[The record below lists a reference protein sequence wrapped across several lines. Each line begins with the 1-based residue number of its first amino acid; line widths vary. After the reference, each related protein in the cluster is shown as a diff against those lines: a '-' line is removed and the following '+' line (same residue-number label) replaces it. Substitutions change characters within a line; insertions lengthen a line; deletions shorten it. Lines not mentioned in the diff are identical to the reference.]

1 MLQAKRSIPMTT
13 RAHNAKRLL
22 SGDEAVAR
30 GAWEAGL
37 KVAAAYP
44 GTPSTEILEALAQYP
59 EVDAQWSVNEKVAYE
74 VAYGAAVGGARALCA
89 CKHVGLNVAMDPL
102 MTSVYTGINAGF
114 VVVVADDPGLHSS
127 QNEQDTRWV
136 GLYGKLPVIEPSDP
150 AEALEFVKAAFE
162 ISEQFDTPVL
172 LRLTTRV
179 AHSKQDVA
187 GGARLFLPNKPFRV
201 EAAKYVMVPRNATA
215 RHRVVE
221 ERLVRLRD
229 FAEHT
234 SLNRV
239 ELRDRALGFVTSGV
253 SYLYIRETFPDA
265 SVLKLGLS
273 YPFCDQKIHD
283 FSKLVHELVVVEE
296 LDPFIETH
304 LRAQGLMFKARHPSF
319 RQGELRPE
327 HVPAIVRGE
336 PKQAQ
341 PFPARK
347 PVLCPGC
354 AHRSVFSVLHDLKLI
369 VAGDIGCYT
378 LGAAPPLASV
388 HTCLCMGS
396 GITIHEGFRRAMPD
410 NNRIIG
416 VVGDSTFVHS
426 GITGLINAVY
436 NRVKGVLLILDN
448 ATTAMTGAQHHPA
461 TGKTIREEPT
471 RRLILEDLCR
481 ACGADQ
487 VDVVDA
493 KDTALFRQ
501 RLEQRLQDDA
511 LSVIIAR
518 SPCWQLVRER
528 HAPPEFHPELCE
540 QCYECLEIDCPALSK
555 TENGLIGIDPARCTG
570 CNLCVDRCAYEA
582 LVPVREEPDGRG
594 CGCG

>member
-1 MLQAKRSIPMTT
+1 MMTQAQSAR
-13 RAHNAKRLL
+13 RLL

-44 GTPSTEILEALAQYP
+44 GTPSTEILEALAHYS
-59 EVDAQWSVNEKVAYE
+59 EVDAQWSVNEKVAFE

-89 CKHVGLNVAMDPL
+89 CKHVGLNVAMDPV
-102 MTSVYTGINAGF
+102 MTAAYTGINAGF

-136 GLYGKLPVIEPSDP
+136 GLYGKLPILEPSDP

-187 GGARLFLPNKPFRV
+187 EGTRLFLPNKPFRV
-201 EAAKYVMVPRNATA
+201 DIAKYVMVPKNATA
-215 RHRVVE
+215 RHRAVE

-229 FAEHT
+229 FAELT
-234 SLNRV
+234 PLNRV

-253 SYLYIRETFPDA
+253 SYLYIREMFPDA
-265 SVLKLGLS
+265 SILKLGLS
-273 YPFCDQKIHD
+273 YPFCDQKIRD
-283 FSKLVHELVVVEE
+283 FSRLVQELVVVEE

-304 LRAQGLMFKARHPSF
+304 VCAQGLKFKARHPSF
-319 RQGELRPE
+319 QLGELRPE

-336 PKQAQ
+336 PKHDK

-354 AHRSVFSVLHDLKLI
+354 AHRSVFSVLHDLKLV

-378 LGAAPPLASV
+378 LGAAAPLASV
-388 HTCLCMGS
+388 HTCLCMGA
-396 GITIHEGFRRAMPD
+396 GITVHEGFRRAMPD

-436 NRVKGVLLILDN
+436 NGVHGVLLILDN

-461 TGKTIREEPT
+461 TGKTIREQAT
-471 RRLILEDLCR
+471 HRLVLEDLCR
-481 ACGADQ
+481 ACGVMQ

-493 KDTALFRQ
+493 KDVVLFRQ
-501 RLEQRLQDDA
+501 TLKQRLHEEA

-518 SPCWQLVRER
+518 SPCWQLGRER
-528 HAPPEFHPELCE
+528 QAPPDFHPELCQ

-555 TENGLIGIDPARCTG
+555 TEDGLIAIDPARCTG

-582 LVPVREEPDGRG
+582 LLPAREEPDGCE
-594 CGCG
+594 CGG

>member
-1 MLQAKRSIPMTT
+1 MSGPR
-13 RAHNAKRLL
+13 HNEKSLL

-30 GAWEAGL
+30 GAWEAGV

-74 VAYGAAVGGARALCA
+74 VAYGAAIGGVRALSA

-102 MTSVYTGINAGF
+102 MTSVYTGINAGY

-136 GLYGKLPVIEPSDP
+136 ALYGKLPLLEPADP
-150 AEALEFVKAAFE
+150 VETLAFTKAAFE

-187 GGARLFLPNKPFRV
+187 VGGRVPGPHKAFRV
-201 EAAKYVMVPRNATA
+201 DAAKYVMVPRNAGP
-215 RHRVVE
+215 RHAVVE
-221 ERLVRLRD
+221 ARLVKLREL
-229 FAEHT
+229 AEQ
-234 SLNRV
+234 SPLNRI
-239 ELRDRALGFVTSGV
+239 ELRDRKLGFVTSGV
-253 SYLYIRETFPDA
+253 SYLYVREMFPDA
-265 SVLKLGLS
+265 SVLKLGFS
-273 YPFCDQKIHD
+273 YPFCDDKIRA
-283 FSKLVHELVVVEE
+283 FAAEVEELVVVEE
-296 LDPFIETH
+296 LDPFSETH
-304 LRAQGLMFKARHPSF
+304 LRALGLKLRAKHPSF
-319 RQGELRPE
+319 QIGELRPE
-327 HVPAIVRGE
+327 HIPVIVRGGE
-336 PKQAQ
+336 KQTK
-341 PFPARK
+341 PFPARN

-354 AHRSVFSVLHDLKLI
+354 SHRAVFTVLRDLKLA

-388 HTCLCMGS
+388 HTCLCMGA
-396 GITIHEGFRRAMPD
+396 GVTVHEGFRRAQVHGG
-410 NNRIIG
+410 RVVG

-448 ATTAMTGAQHHPA
+448 GTTAMTGAQHHPA
-461 TGKTIREEPT
+461 TGKTIRDEPT
-471 RRLILEDLCR
+471 AKLVLEDLCR
-481 ACGADQ
+481 ACGADN

-493 KDTALFRQ
+493 KDTGEFR
-501 RLEQRLQDDA
+501 RTLEQRLAEDA
-511 LSVIIAR
+511 LTVIIAR
-518 SPCWQLVRER
+518 SPCWQLARTR
-528 HAPPEFHPELCE
+528 NAPPEFRREQCQ
-540 QCYECLEIDCPALSK
+540 QCYECLEIDCPALTK
-555 TENGLIGIDPARCTG
+555 AEDGMVQIDPTRCTG

-582 LVPVREEPDGRG
+582 LIPMREEPDEGNCPG
-594 CGCG
+594 VSG